1 MSRDEDE
8 YKQWQ
13 DRYEDLKEEWDE
25 DWSKEEQRDHL
36 ENMRLSNEQ
45 YVSQAGSI
53 QQSPPVRFSL
63 SVIRHGIQA
72 KPSRASNAEER

>member
-1 MSRDEDE
+1 MPRDEDE
-8 YKQWQ
+8 YKEWQ

-45 YVSQAGSI
+45 YVSQAGYI
-53 QQSPPVRFSL
+53 QQS
-63 SVIRHGIQA
+63 H
-72 KPSRASNAEER
+72 